1 VAKIDENENVNKQFK
16 PDIPD
21 FGKNEIP
28 KVVLPPEVQLE
39 RDIRRYIRKDGTF
52 VKDFER
58 MFDADTGRMDS
69 MGRVVYQK
77 TMTDV
82 QALKVI
88 TDLCDK
94 TGRKVLI
101 DEVTKRYAAE
111 PGWNLEIRVPGMSQ
125 SEQNSPAITE
135 ATMREKM
142 NQQLILSQQSQIA
155 ELTKSVKALTEAAT
169 PKAGKAPEAKTK

>member
-1 VAKIDENENVNKQFK
+1 
-16 PDIPD
+16 
-21 FGKNEIP
+21 
-28 KVVLPPEVQLE
+28 
-39 RDIRRYIRKDGTF
+39 
-52 VKDFER
+52 
-58 MFDADTGRMDS
+58 
-69 MGRVVYQK
+69 
-77 TMTDV
+77 MTDK

-94 TGRKVLI
+94 TSRKVSR

-142 NQQLILSQQSQIA
+142 NQQLILRQQADIA
-155 ELTKSVKALTEAAT
+155 ELTKSVKALTEGGQAK
-169 PKAGKAPEAKTK
+169 PKK